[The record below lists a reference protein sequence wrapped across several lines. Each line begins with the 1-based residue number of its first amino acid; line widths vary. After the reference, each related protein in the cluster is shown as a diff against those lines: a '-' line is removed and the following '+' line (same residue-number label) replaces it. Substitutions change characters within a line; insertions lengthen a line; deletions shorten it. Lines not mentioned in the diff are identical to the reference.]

1 MKNENRIEEKEE
13 HSQRIEKPNQDSNSA
28 LLGVD
33 PWID

>member
-1 MKNENRIEEKEE
+1 MKNENMIEEKEE
-13 HSQRIEKPNQDSNSA
+13 HSQKVDKPNQDLNLA

>member
-1 MKNENRIEEKEE
+1 MTNKNRIEEKEE
-13 HSQRIEKPNQDSNSA
+13 HSQRVEKQNQNSNLA